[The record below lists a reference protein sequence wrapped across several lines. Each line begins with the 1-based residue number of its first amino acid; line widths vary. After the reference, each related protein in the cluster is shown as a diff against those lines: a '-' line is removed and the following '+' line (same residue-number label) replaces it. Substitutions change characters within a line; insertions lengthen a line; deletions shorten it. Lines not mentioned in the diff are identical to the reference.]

1 MGCDRVSECSL
12 KMFQRGWQTLIQ
24 RFRST
29 EIGGEDDSGEDAA
42 GGSAPSGRLWLLL
55 AMGLAFSL
63 LVAWAMVTINA
74 ETPRLGR
81 PAGSP
86 SDDQMQGLQQ
96 AQAVAA
102 DTPTFPGDQEARA
115 VNLPDDWSN
124 SHPNYQ
130 GAVWYRFDF
139 QANPSNA
146 VEDTSLIGAYIERA
160 CSTVEVHL
168 NGHLVYRGG
177 RMTEPYS
184 RQCAQSHVVP
194 LPTSLLKHGGN
205 QLDLKVVGYP
215 IKRVTARQR
224 AGGLAVVQVGPMED
238 IRALHNSYAFW
249 TSTLSQVLGGVL
261 GVLGLFALGLAWVRR
276 LDYLVFFGLLT
287 LGWSLISGQFWLQDT
302 PIDNTAMEVL
312 LAMMFAPMTA
322 FAIKFLL
329 GYAGQGMRFL
339 SRGKRRRQLN
349 WALWAQ
355 CFLLPLSLLV
365 GPDRLFLIA
374 RIWYVLF
381 ALEIFAAIGCF
392 LWVTGQGRRPEF
404 WLMSGALGAVAAV
417 LGIELSYQNGV
428 VRLWG
433 VHVTHLVMPLLYAAV
448 AVRLIQVYARA
459 LKTAEGARQQL
470 EKRVQEISAEIER
483 NFNQIAELR
492 VEQIAEKERKRI
504 AADLH
509 DDLGAKLLTI
519 VHTSDNDRISTLARE
534 ALEEMRLSVRGLTG
548 RPMVLSDALAD
559 WRSEVVSRLGQA
571 GIECEWRNPNDTI
584 EEPLS
589 SRTYVQT
596 TRIVREAV
604 SNIIKHS
611 SASHVIIQAEVHLDQ
626 HDFVLLIQD
635 NGKGIPLEL
644 DSRPDRGHGMTSM
657 KHRAKQLNGQCLVES
672 GPGFGTVIRLTL
684 PLEVATMQA
693 PKPASSP
700 AAAAVAASMR
710 GAAVASGYSS
720 IFPAS
725 SQF

>member
-1 MGCDRVSECSL
+1 MNILQWVWR
-12 KMFQRGWQTLIQ
+12 TLIQ
-24 RFRST
+24 R
-29 EIGGEDDSGEDAA
+29 
-42 GGSAPSGRLWLLL
+42 APSDESDRETDVAEESVPPAPSSRRLWLIL

-63 LVAWAMVTINA
+63 LVGWAMVVLNA
-74 ETPRLGR
+74 ETNRLGR
-81 PAGSP
+81 GVGTAPDSP
-86 SDDQMQGLQQ
+86 VQAMQSGV
-96 AQAVAA
+96 AVAA
-102 DTPTFPGDQEARA
+102 DTASFPTDAPAQPQS
-115 VNLPDDWSN
+115 LPDDWSM
-124 SHPNYQ
+124 SHPGYQ
-130 GAVWYRFDF
+130 GPVWYRFEFDASHS
-139 QANPSNA
+139 QGGDESR
-146 VEDTSLIGAYIERA
+146 LIGAYIERA

-184 RQCAQSHVVP
+184 RQCALSHVVP
-194 LPTSLLKHGGN
+194 LPATWLKDGAN

-215 IKRVTARQR
+215 VKRVTARQR
-224 AGGLAVVQVGPMED
+224 AGGLAVVRVGPMED
-238 IRALHNSYAFW
+238 IRVMHGDYAFW
-249 TSTLSQVLGGVL
+249 TGTVSQVLGGVL
-261 GVLGLFALGLAWVRR
+261 AVLGLFALGLAYVRR
-276 LDYLVFFGLLT
+276 LDYLVYFGLLT
-287 LGWSLISGQFWLQDT
+287 LGWSVISGQFWLQDT
-302 PIDNTAMEVL
+302 PVANTAMEVL
-312 LAMMFAPMTA
+312 LAMMYPPMTA

-349 WALWAQ
+349 WLLWAQ
-355 CFLLPLSLLV
+355 CLLLPLSLLA

-374 RIWYVLF
+374 RVWYVLF
-381 ALEIFAAIGCF
+381 AVELFAAIGCF

-417 LGIELSYQNGV
+417 MGIELSYQNGL

-459 LKTAEGARQQL
+459 LKTAEGARAQL

-611 SASHVIIQAEVHLDQ
+611 SASHVIIQAEVHLDL

-635 NGKGIPLEL
+635 NGKGIPLEIDGRL
-644 DSRPDRGHGMTSM
+644 DRGHGMTSM

-684 PLEVATMQA
+684 PLEVATMQT

-710 GAAVASGYSS
+710 GAAAASGYPSVFS
-720 IFPAS
+720 AS
-725 SQF
+725 NFES